1 MPLAAED
8 EERYDRQIRLWGAE
22 AQQNLRNADILMVG
36 VSGAGSEIVKNVVL
50 SGINSMTLYD
60 STKLSSKN
68 QQHLDHLAA
77 QMLIPHETKIS
88 NSETTYA
95 EASLPRCTELNPN
108 VTSTSISAIPYEE
121 ISNGKYTVVCACDQ
135 PREIER
141 KLSAACRSSKSI
153 NVPFLTCKTNGWFG
167 MSVLDAGENYSCQVK
182 QLGEEK
188 GGEKRGEDADEE
200 CFVEQSFCYK
210 DFGEVCELIEQ
221 KAFKKLKK
229 RELKNLNQAL
239 IACTLSYKNQKITKE
254 NCENIAAQITDSTEF
269 YTGKNAEFHDLDEV
283 EVLANGQFSPV
294 CAIVGGFCAQE
305 VIRLASKKEKP
316 LDNLFLFDGKHYKG
330 DIMKV

>member
-1 MPLAAED
+1 
-8 EERYDRQIRLWGAE
+8 
-22 AQQNLRNADILMVG
+22 
-36 VSGAGSEIVKNVVL
+36 
-50 SGINSMTLYD
+50 
-60 STKLSSKN
+60 
-68 QQHLDHLAA
+68 
-77 QMLIPHETKIS
+77 MLIPHETKIS
-88 NSETTYA
+88 NSETSYA

-121 ISNGKYTVVCACDQ
+121 ISAGKYTVVCACDQ

-141 KLSAACRSSKSI
+141 KLSAACRSSKSA

-167 MSVLDAGENYSCQVK
+167 MSVLDAGEKYSCQVK

-200 CFVEQSFCYK
+200 CYVEQAFCYK
-210 DFGEVCELIEQ
+210 EFGEVCDLIEEE
-221 KAFKKLKK
+221 AFRKLKR

-239 IACTLSYKNQKITKE
+239 IVCTLSYKKQKITKE
-254 NCENIAAQITDSTEF
+254 NCEKLAAEITNTTEF
-269 YTGKNAEFHDLDEV
+269 YSGKNAEFHDLEEV
-283 EVLANGQFSPV
+283 EVLATGQFSPV

-316 LDNLFLFDGKHYKG
+316 LDNVFLFDGKHYKG
-330 DIMKV
+330 DIMNV

>member
-182 QLGEEK
+182 QFCEEK

-221 KAFKKLKK
+221 QAFKKLKK

-254 NCENIAAQITDSTEF
+254 NCENIAARITDSTEF

-316 LDNLFLFDGKHYKG
+316 MDNLFLFDGKHYKG

>member
-1 MPLAAED
+1 MVLTAGD

-60 STKLSSKN
+60 STKLSSKD
-68 QQHLDHLAA
+68 QQHLAA

-88 NSETTYA
+88 HSETSYA

-121 ISNGKYTVVCACDQ
+121 ISAGKYTVVCACDQ

-141 KLSAACRSSKSI
+141 KLSAACRSSKGA

-167 MSVLDAGENYSCQVK
+167 MSVLDAGEKYSCQVK

-200 CFVEQSFCYK
+200 CYVEQAFCYK
-210 DFGEVCELIEQ
+210 EFGEVCDLIEEE
-221 KAFKKLKK
+221 AFRKLKR

-239 IACTLSYKNQKITKE
+239 IVCTLSYKKQKITKE
-254 NCENIAAQITDSTEF
+254 NCEKLAAEITNTTEF
-269 YTGKNAEFHDLDEV
+269 YSGKNAEFHDLEEV
-283 EVLANGQFSPV
+283 EVLATGQFSPV

-316 LDNLFLFDGKHYKG
+316 LDNVFLFDGKHYKG
-330 DIMKV
+330 DIMNV